1 MEGAGRGTVS
11 AEHVRVL
18 ADALA
23 EHDGTLDLRDVEL
36 LVRCARRVASSEA
49 DPEALLRIWDH
60 VDSRLRYLLMPAIVE
75 HEKISSTWLADAIVA
90 LDQGGFSWTQ
100 IPNGPRGTEVV
111 EEVIRQGVSSD
122 LSLRLLEKIR
132 ERPEGAR
139 VSALHE
145 SFGELVRQRLVE
157 LQEPG
162 RALSIDLAEHEFAV
176 VSLLDKLD
184 RSTPQAADEVNSW
197 QGSEWPRARAAA
209 VAAARRMGLDVNT
222 DALIASARTPE
233 TRRMILSVFGGDDR
247 IREWTTPEA
256 IAEAL
261 IADYACREDWTMRC
275 PSVCVIE
282 RRKDLDGS
290 TLLALQADNLLH
302 LVRVPAGDP
311 LAATHV
317 ALGSER
323 LPDDWPRAI
332 SSSSVS

>member
-1 MEGAGRGTVS
+1 MERAGRGTVS
-11 AEHVRVL
+11 AEHVGVI

-90 LDQGGFSWTQ
+90 LDQGGFSWTR

-139 VSALHE
+139 VSTLHE

-222 DALIASARTPE
+222 DALIASARTSE

-247 IREWTTPEA
+247 IREWTTP
-256 IAEAL
+256 AEGSPQARGVPEFVIGSGIL
-261 IADYACREDWTMRC
+261 LRT
-275 PSVCVIE
+275 CVFMSDVPAE
-282 RRKDLDGS
+282 VEEVGFS
-290 TLLALQADNLLH
+290 
-302 LVRVPAGDP
+302 LVRASSRAVARSRVDAGQSP
-311 LAATHV
+311 
-317 ALGSER
+317 
-323 LPDDWPRAI
+323 
-332 SSSSVS
+332 SSGA